1 MRERKVTMIKKVSH
15 IGLAVE
21 NLEEARSF
29 FEENFDLANN
39 GEENFGELLF
49 SFLPLEGTNLE
60 LLQSTEPD
68 GQIAK
73 FIQKRG
79 QGIHHIS
86 FEVDNIQAELDR
98 MKNKGLKLINETPYL
113 NAHEDLVAFIHPKST
128 FGILIEL
135 IQAKKES

>member
-1 MRERKVTMIKKVSH
+1 MIKKVSH

-21 NLEEARSF
+21 NIEDASTF
-29 FEENFDLANN
+29 FEENFSLPKS
-39 GEENFGELLF
+39 EKESFGEMLF
-49 SFLPLEGTNLE
+49 SFIPLAGTNLE
-60 LLQSTEPD
+60 LLQSTQPD

-73 FIQKRG
+73 FIKKRG

-98 MKNKGLKLINETPYL
+98 LKGKGLKLINETPYL
-113 NAHEDLVAFIHPKST
+113 NAHEELVAFIHPKST

-135 IQAKKES
+135 IQSKQES